1 MTSSTQLYILKQH
14 IPKQLVIGSLLAA
27 TVFTN
32 TTLLAEVMPEA
43 AQGIKITLAKK
54 SSTRPMTVAY
64 VPNFKNYY
72 IADGGLAPMGT
83 ETEAPTSQ
91 SQIHAYDDAGKY
103 INSARPGYDN
113 RSIYFNAN
121 TNKLETI
128 TYNISSEVG
137 FSPNTGIYEIKLSE
151 TGEVQES
158 SNEIMQFNP
167 AFGYANTMP
176 SYDAVNK
183 RYFAKQ
189 GRSAVVFIVD
199 PTLREKVSE
208 ITLDLAKAG
217 AAFDDISDSF
227 VAFTGIK
234 GEELLVI
241 DVDHKAALVFDL
253 AGKFVA
259 KSELPKALK
268 LHSQNHFNG
277 LGYANNMLFVF
288 NENEGDFGTYYGFKI
303 QK

>member
-1 MTSSTQLYILKQH
+1 MKDFLPMTFSTPFI
-14 IPKQLVIGSLLAA
+14 ISIFTTAALLTVTAA
-27 TVFTN
+27 Q
-32 TTLLAEVMPEA
+32 AEVLPEA
-43 AQGIKITLAKK
+43 VQGIKFALAKK
-54 SSTRPMTVAY
+54 PSSRPMTVAY
-64 VPNFKNYY
+64 VPSVKHYY
-72 IADGGLAPMGT
+72 VADGGLAPMAS
-83 ETEAPTSQ
+83 EFESATSK

-103 INSARPGYDN
+103 VNSAKPGYDN
-113 RSIYFNAN
+113 RSIYYNAN

-137 FSPNTGIYEIKLSE
+137 FSPNTGIYSINLSD

-158 SNEIMQFNP
+158 SDEIMQFNP

-176 SYDAVNK
+176 SYDAANK

-199 PTLREKVSE
+199 PKLREKVSE

-227 VAFTGIK
+227 VGFTGVK
-234 GEELLVI
+234 GEELMVI
-241 DVDHKAALVFDL
+241 DVDHKAALVFDVT
-253 AGKFVA
+253 GKFIA
-259 KSELPKALK
+259 KSALPQALK
-268 LHSQNHFNG
+268 LHSQNHYNG

-288 NENEGDFGTYYGFKI
+288 NENEGEFGTYYGLKVL
-303 QK
+303 K

>member
-1 MTSSTQLYILKQH
+1 MTFSKPI
-14 IPKQLVIGSLLAA
+14 IIGSLVAS
-27 TVFTN
+27 
-32 TTLLAEVMPEA
+32 TLLAGAALHAEVLPEA
-43 AQGIKITLAKK
+43 VQGIKIKLAKK
-54 SSTRPMTVAY
+54 PSTRPMTVAY
-64 VPNFKNYY
+64 IPNYKRYY
-72 IADGGLAPMGT
+72 IADGGLAPMAS
-83 ETEAPTSQ
+83 EFESATSK

-103 INSARPGYDN
+103 INSAKPGYDN
-113 RSIYFNAN
+113 RSIYYNAN

-137 FSPNTGIYEIKLSE
+137 FSPNTGIYSIDLSD
-151 TGEVQES
+151 TGEVKDTS
-158 SNEIMQFNP
+158 LEIMQFNP

-176 SYDAVNK
+176 SFDAANK

-189 GRSAVVFIVD
+189 GRSAMVWIVD
-199 PTLREKVSE
+199 PALREKVSE

-227 VAFTGIK
+227 VAFTGVK

-241 DVDHKAALVFDL
+241 DVDHKAALVFDV

-259 KSELPKALK
+259 KSELPKDLK

-288 NENEGDFGTYYGFKI
+288 NENEGEFGTYYGFKV